1 MLELQIKDLCVAFN
15 GKEILHNITFD
26 IENGAFIGIVGPS
39 GAGKSTLLKQI
50 NRLDP
55 SKTGG
60 SILWRGKDVD
70 DYDVHEL
77 RRNLA
82 YVFQKA
88 VMFDGT
94 TEENIKL
101 SLKYGNE
108 FKPEEIEA
116 LYQTVLE
123 EASISQ
129 DILDTPAQDLSGG
142 QQQRVGIA
150 RVLLMGSPVLL
161 LDEPTASLDVETSNK
176 FCQTLKQLK
185 GGPAAKDGKKRTFL
199 MITHRLE
206 EAKFL
211 ADKILMI
218 ESGHVVEYTDC
229 ETFFYASSDAA
240 RRRLFESS
248 EFVEYPQRKGNLSR
262 SAGFLFLTTVN
273 FVVKRKTY
281 TTPNVVSRAKI

>member
-1 MLELQIKDLCVAFN
+1 MLELQIKDLCVGYN
-15 GKEILHNITFD
+15 GKEILHNISLD
-26 IENGAFIGIVGPS
+26 IENGSFIAIVGPS

-55 SKTGG
+55 GKTGG

-88 VMFDGT
+88 VMFNGT

-101 SLKYGNE
+101 SLKYGHE
-108 FKPEEIEA
+108 FKPDEIEA

-161 LDEPTASLDVETSNK
+161 LV
-176 FCQTLKQLK
+176 
-185 GGPAAKDGKKRTFL
+185 
-199 MITHRLE
+199 
-206 EAKFL
+206 
-211 ADKILMI
+211 
-218 ESGHVVEYTDC
+218 
-229 ETFFYASSDAA
+229 
-240 RRRLFESS
+240 
-248 EFVEYPQRKGNLSR
+248 
-262 SAGFLFLTTVN
+262 
-273 FVVKRKTY
+273 
-281 TTPNVVSRAKI
+281 

>member
-1 MLELQIKDLCVAFN
+1 MC
-15 GKEILHNITFD
+15 
-26 IENGAFIGIVGPS
+26 S
-39 GAGKSTLLKQI
+39 KS
-50 NRLDP
+50 
-55 SKTGG
+55 
-60 SILWRGKDVD
+60 
-70 DYDVHEL
+70 
-77 RRNLA
+77 
-82 YVFQKA
+82 
-88 VMFDGT
+88 VMFNGT

-101 SLKYGNE
+101 SLS
-108 FKPEEIEA
+108 
-116 LYQTVLE
+116 TVMNLNRMKQSSLSDGLE

-218 ESGHVVEYTDC
+218 EAGHIVEYTDC
-229 ETFFYASSDAA
+229 ETFFTHPQTQRAA
-240 RRRLFESS
+240 
-248 EFVEYPQRKGNLSR
+248 EFLKAQAL
-262 SAGFLFLTTVN
+262 
-273 FVVKRKTY
+273 
-281 TTPNVVSRAKI
+281 

>member
-116 LYQTVLE
+116 LYQTVLVKV
-123 EASISQ
+123 SQ
-129 DILDTPAQDLSGG
+129 LF
-142 QQQRVGIA
+142 
-150 RVLLMGSPVLL
+150 VL
-161 LDEPTASLDVETSNK
+161 
-176 FCQTLKQLK
+176 
-185 GGPAAKDGKKRTFL
+185 
-199 MITHRLE
+199 
-206 EAKFL
+206 
-211 ADKILMI
+211 
-218 ESGHVVEYTDC
+218 
-229 ETFFYASSDAA
+229 YASS
-240 RRRLFESS
+240 SIYKY
-248 EFVEYPQRKGNLSR
+248 VIN
-262 SAGFLFLTTVN
+262 
-273 FVVKRKTY
+273 
-281 TTPNVVSRAKI
+281 

>member
-1 MLELQIKDLCVAFN
+1 MLELQIKDLCVGYN
-15 GKEILHNITFD
+15 GKEILHNISLD
-26 IENGAFIGIVGPS
+26 IENGSFIAIVGPS

-55 SKTGG
+55 GKTGG
-60 SILWRGKDVD
+60 SILWRGTDVD
-70 DYDVHEL
+70 DYDV
-77 RRNLA
+77 
-82 YVFQKA
+82 QKA
-88 VMFDGT
+88 VMFNGT

-101 SLKYGNE
+101 SLKYGHE
-108 FKPEEIEA
+108 FKPDEIEA

-218 ESGHVVEYTDC
+218 EAGHIVEYTDC
-229 ETFFYASSDAA
+229 ETFFTHPQTQRAA
-240 RRRLFESS
+240 
-248 EFVEYPQRKGNLSR
+248 EFLKAQAL
-262 SAGFLFLTTVN
+262 
-273 FVVKRKTY
+273 
-281 TTPNVVSRAKI
+281 

>member
-1 MLELQIKDLCVAFN
+1 M
-15 GKEILHNITFD
+15 
-26 IENGAFIGIVGPS
+26 
-39 GAGKSTLLKQI
+39 
-50 NRLDP
+50 DP

-185 GGPAAKDGKKRTFL
+185 GGPAAKDGKK
-199 MITHRLE
+199 
-206 EAKFL
+206 
-211 ADKILMI
+211 
-218 ESGHVVEYTDC
+218 TDFPDDYPS
-229 ETFFYASSDAA
+229 T
-240 RRRLFESS
+240 RRS
-248 EFVEYPQRKGNLSR
+248 QILSR
-262 SAGFLFLTTVN
+262 QN
-273 FVVKRKTY
+273 FDD
-281 TTPNVVSRAKI
+281 

>member
-1 MLELQIKDLCVAFN
+1 MLELQIKDLCVGYN
-15 GKEILHNITFD
+15 GKEILHNISLD
-26 IENGAFIGIVGPS
+26 IENGSFIAIVGPS

-55 SKTGG
+55 GKTGG

-88 VMFDGT
+88 VMFNGT

-101 SLKYGNE
+101 SLKYGHE
-108 FKPEEIEA
+108 FKPDEIEA

-142 QQQRVGIA
+142 QQQRVAIA
-150 RVLLMGSPVLL
+150 RALAMQPNIMLF
-161 LDEPTASLDVETSNK
+161 DEPTSALDPEMIGEVLDVMVKLAQEGMTMVCVTHEMGFAREVADRIVFMDQGQILEVAPPAK
-176 FCQTLKQLK
+176 FFSDPEHPRLQQFLKQ
-185 GGPAAKDGKKRTFL
+185 
-199 MITHRLE
+199 
-206 EAKFL
+206 
-211 ADKILMI
+211 IL
-218 ESGHVVEYTDC
+218 
-229 ETFFYASSDAA
+229 
-240 RRRLFESS
+240 
-248 EFVEYPQRKGNLSR
+248 
-262 SAGFLFLTTVN
+262 
-273 FVVKRKTY
+273 
-281 TTPNVVSRAKI
+281 

>member
-39 GAGKSTLLKQI
+39 AAGKSTLLKQI

-229 ETFFYASSDAA
+229 ETFFTHPQTQRAA
-240 RRRLFESS
+240 DFLKA
-248 EFVEYPQRKGNLSR
+248 QNL
-262 SAGFLFLTTVN
+262 
-273 FVVKRKTY
+273 
-281 TTPNVVSRAKI
+281 